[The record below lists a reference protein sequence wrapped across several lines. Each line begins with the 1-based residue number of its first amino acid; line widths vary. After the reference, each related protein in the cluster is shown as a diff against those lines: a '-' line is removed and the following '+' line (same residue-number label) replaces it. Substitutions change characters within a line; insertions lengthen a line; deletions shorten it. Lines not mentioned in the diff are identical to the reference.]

1 MSINPPGRP
10 IGTAEKYFIGAVI
23 GGSEI
28 VAEQRSDQEPKYIT
42 AFTMKCGK
50 CKGIFDIH
58 YSNLSIVARY
68 TDIISCGCLS
78 DSGKHRGVREHETKK
93 LFRVTAQN
101 VETSYLVLRGNRPHN
116 DSMDTAIMHFR
127 MYINEL
133 RQTRQEVVLTLRRA
147 YMAKDSKK
155 HINDAL
161 NIIQEIPI

>member
-1 MSINPPGRP
+1 MRTTPPGRP

-28 VAEQRSDQEPKYIT
+28 VAEQRSYLEPKYIT

-50 CKGIFDIH
+50 CKSMFDMKYTH
-58 YSNLSIVARY
+58 LSTIARY
-68 TDIISCGCLS
+68 TDSISCGCLS
-78 DSGKHRGVREHETKK
+78 GSNINPTKEHKTKK
-93 LFRVTAQN
+93 LFRVAAQKA
-101 VETSYLVLRGNRPHN
+101 EASYLILKDNRPHN

-133 RQTRQEVVLTLRRA
+133 KQTREDVVLMLRRA
-147 YMAKDSKK
+147 YMARDSKK

-161 NIIQEIPI
+161 NIIQKIPI